1 MKYKYN
7 IKNLDCANCAKKIEE
22 TLNKDKNIKSASVNF
37 AKQTVTVETNISDPF
52 NYVKDIVEKIEPDA
66 ILSKEEIK
74 ETKNKDI
81 YRILLGAFLGILGI
95 IIKAPKYLSMI
106 LILLAYIILLYR
118 TLTTAIKQLRNKTIN
133 ENFLVTISTIGAYL
147 LGETHEGLM
156 VIFLYEIGKML
167 ESKAVN
173 KSRNSVAELMNIKEE
188 TSNLKD
194 NNKIKVVPTT
204 EIKVGDIIV
213 VKEGERV
220 PLDGIVVKGETMLDT
235 SALTGESLPVS
246 VSTGDNVLSG
256 SINKGGILE
265 IKVSSIYKDST
276 VNKIL
281 ELVENATERK
291 TKVETIVSKYSS
303 KYTIGVIIIAI
314 LTALFLPLFTN
325 MTYTESIYKGLTI
338 LVISCPCAIA
348 ISIPLSYFSGIGAA
362 SKEGILIKG
371 SNYLDSIKDIK
382 EIVFDK
388 TGTITTGEFYISKI
402 NIHDKKYTEDQ
413 IMKIFAGGESLSN
426 HPIAKSV
433 LKNYTKEI
441 NHEDIK
447 DYKEVSGKGI
457 EFTYKK
463 DKVRI
468 GNAKF
473 CKNKEENSNIYLM
486 INNSIVADLEIK
498 DEIKKDVVNTMQELK
513 KMNINIHMF
522 TGDTKEKATE
532 IAQQVGIDNIN
543 YSMLPSDKYTYL
555 EEIIKKKTEKSIV
568 SFVGDGINDAPVLKL
583 SDLGISMGSLGTD
596 SAIEASDVVIMNDNL
611 EKIVTA
617 INISKKTNKIIKE
630 NLIFALGVKLLVLVL
645 TLIGLSTMLEAVF
658 ADVGVTVLCILN
670 TLRLLKNNNS
680 CNIRKSNI

>member
-7 IKNLDCANCAKKIEE
+7 IKDLDCANCAKKIEE

-52 NYVKDIVEKIEPDA
+52 NYVKDIVEKIEPDV

-81 YRILLGAFLGILGI
+81 YRILLGAFLGVLGI
-95 IIKAPKYLSMI
+95 IIKTPKYLSMI

-256 SINKGGILE
+256 SINKGCILE

-325 MTYTESIYKGLTI
+325 MTYTDSIYKGLTI
-338 LVISCPCAIA
+338 LIISCPCAIA

-413 IMKIFAGGESLSN
+413 IMEIFAGGESLSN

-498 DEIKKDVVNTMQELK
+498 DEIKKDAIKTIQKLK
-513 KMNINIHMF
+513 NMNINIHMF

-645 TLIGLSTMLEAVF
+645 TLIGISTMLEAVF

-670 TLRLLKNNNS
+670 TLRLLK
-680 CNIRKSNI
+680 K

>member
-81 YRILLGAFLGILGI
+81 YRILLGAFLGVLGI
-95 IIKAPKYLSMI
+95 IIKTPKYLSMI

-118 TLTTAIKQLRNKTIN
+118 TLTTAIKQLKNKTIN

-265 IKVSSIYKDST
+265 IKVSSIYIDST

-325 MTYTESIYKGLTI
+325 MTYTDSIYKGLTI

-413 IMKIFAGGESLSN
+413 IMEIFAGGESLSN

>member
-156 VIFLYEIGKML
+156 VILLYEIGKML

-256 SINKGGILE
+256 SINKGCILE

-325 MTYTESIYKGLTI
+325 MTYTDSIYKGLTI

-413 IMKIFAGGESLSN
+413 IMEIFAGGESLSN

-513 KMNINIHMF
+513 NMNINIHMF

-532 IAQQVGIDNIN
+532 IAQQVGIYNIN

>member
-7 IKNLDCANCAKKIEE
+7 IKHLDCANCAKKIEE
-22 TLNKDKNIKSASVNF
+22 TLNKDKNIKSASINF

-95 IIKAPKYLSMI
+95 IIKTPKYLSMI

-118 TLTTAIKQLRNKTIN
+118 TLTTAIKQLKNKTIN

-281 ELVENATERK
+281 ELVENATEIK

-314 LTALFLPLFTN
+314 LTALFLSLFTN
-325 MTYTESIYKGLTI
+325 MTYTDSIYKGLTI

-371 SNYLDSIKDIK
+371 SNYLDSIKDIR

-413 IMKIFAGGESLSN
+413 IMEIFAGGESLSN

-498 DEIKKDVVNTMQELK
+498 DEIKKDAIKTIQKLK
-513 KMNINIHMF
+513 NMNINIHMF

-532 IAQQVGIDNIN
+532 IATQVGIDNIN

-630 NLIFALGVKLLVLVL
+630 NLIFALGIKLLVLVL

-670 TLRLLKNNNS
+670 TLRLLK
-680 CNIRKSNI
+680 K

>member
-7 IKNLDCANCAKKIEE
+7 IKNLYCANCAKKIEE
-22 TLNKDKNIKSASVNF
+22 TLNKDKNIKSASINF

-95 IIKAPKYLSMI
+95 IIKTPKYLSMI

-118 TLTTAIKQLRNKTIN
+118 TLTTAIKQLKNKTIN

-188 TSNLKD
+188 ISNLKD

-325 MTYTESIYKGLTI
+325 MTYIDSIYKGLTI

-348 ISIPLSYFSGIGAA
+348 ISIPLSYFSGIGVA

-371 SNYLDSIKDIK
+371 SNYLDSIKDIR

-413 IMKIFAGGESLSN
+413 IMEIFAGGESLSN

-513 KMNINIHMF
+513 HMNINIHMF

-630 NLIFALGVKLLVLVL
+630 NLIFALGIKLLVLVL

-670 TLRLLKNNNS
+670 TLRLLK
-680 CNIRKSNI
+680 K

>member
-7 IKNLDCANCAKKIEE
+7 IKDLDCANCAKKIEE

-37 AKQTVTVETNISDPF
+37 AKQTVTVETNISDSF
-52 NYVKDIVEKIEPDA
+52 NYVKDIVENIEPDA

-133 ENFLVTISTIGAYL
+133 ENFLVTISTIGSYL

-325 MTYTESIYKGLTI
+325 MTYTDSIYKGLTI

-413 IMKIFAGGESLSN
+413 IMEIFAGGESLSN

-670 TLRLLKNNNS
+670 TLRLLK
-680 CNIRKSNI
+680 K

>member
-7 IKNLDCANCAKKIEE
+7 IKDLECANCAKKIEE
-22 TLNKDKNIKSASVNF
+22 TLNKDKNIKSASINF
-37 AKQTVTVETNISDPF
+37 AKQTVIVETNISDPF

-81 YRILLGAFLGILGI
+81 YRILLGAFLGVLGI

-118 TLTTAIKQLRNKTIN
+118 TLTTAIKQLKNKTIN

-188 TSNLKD
+188 ISNLKD

-220 PLDGIVVKGETMLDT
+220 PLDGIVVKGKTMLDT

-246 VSTGDNVLSG
+246 VSIGDKVLSG
-256 SINKGGILE
+256 SINKGGVLE

-325 MTYTESIYKGLTI
+325 MTYTDSIYKGLTI

-413 IMKIFAGGESLSN
+413 IMEIFAGGESLSN

-486 INNSIVADLEIK
+486 INNSLVADLEIK

-670 TLRLLKNNNS
+670 TLRLLK
-680 CNIRKSNI
+680 K

>member
-52 NYVKDIVEKIEPDA
+52 NYVKDIVENIEPDA

-95 IIKAPKYLSMI
+95 IIKNPKYLSMI

-118 TLTTAIKQLRNKTIN
+118 TLTTAIKQLKNKTIN

-188 TSNLKD
+188 ISNLKD

-235 SALTGESLPVS
+235 SALTGESLPIS
-246 VSTGDNVLSG
+246 VSIGDKVLSG
-256 SINKGGILE
+256 SINKGGVLE
-265 IKVSSIYKDST
+265 IKVSSLYKDST

-325 MTYTESIYKGLTI
+325 MTYTDSIYKGLTI

-413 IMKIFAGGESLSN
+413 IMEIFAGGESLSN

-498 DEIKKDVVNTMQELK
+498 DEIKKDVVNTIQKLK
-513 KMNINIHMF
+513 NMNINIHMF

-670 TLRLLKNNNS
+670 TLRLLK
-680 CNIRKSNI
+680 K

>member
-7 IKNLDCANCAKKIEE
+7 IKDLDCANCAKKIEE
-22 TLNKDKNIKSASVNF
+22 TLNKDKNIKSASINF
-37 AKQTVTVETNISDPF
+37 AKQTVIVETNISEPF

-81 YRILLGAFLGILGI
+81 YRILLGAFLGVLGI
-95 IIKAPKYLSMI
+95 IIKTPKYLSMI

-118 TLTTAIKQLRNKTIN
+118 TLTTAIKQLKNKTIN

-325 MTYTESIYKGLTI
+325 MTYTDSIYKGLTI

-413 IMKIFAGGESLSN
+413 IMEIFAGGESLSN

-498 DEIKKDVVNTMQELK
+498 DEIKKDAIKTIQKLK
-513 KMNINIHMF
+513 NMNINIHMF

-555 EEIIKKKTEKSIV
+555 EEIIKKKTEKSVV

-670 TLRLLKNNNS
+670 TLRLLK
-680 CNIRKSNI
+680 K

>member
-7 IKNLDCANCAKKIEE
+7 IKDLDCANCAKKIEE

-52 NYVKDIVEKIEPDA
+52 NYVKDIVENIEPDA
-66 ILSKEEIK
+66 MLSKEEIK

-81 YRILLGAFLGILGI
+81 YRILLGAFLGVLGI
-95 IIKAPKYLSMI
+95 IIKTPKYLSMI

-118 TLTTAIKQLRNKTIN
+118 TLTTAIKQLKNKTIN

-325 MTYTESIYKGLTI
+325 MTYTDSIYKGLTI

-413 IMKIFAGGESLSN
+413 IMEIFAGGESLSN

-486 INNSIVADLEIK
+486 INNSLVADLEIK

>member
-95 IIKAPKYLSMI
+95 IIKNPKYLSMI

-118 TLTTAIKQLRNKTIN
+118 TLTTAIKQLKNKTIN

-167 ESKAVN
+167 ESKAIN

-235 SALTGESLPVS
+235 SALTGESLPIS
-246 VSTGDNVLSG
+246 VSIGDKVLSG
-256 SINKGGILE
+256 SINKGGVLE
-265 IKVSSIYKDST
+265 IKVSSLYKDST

-325 MTYTESIYKGLTI
+325 MTYTDSIYKGLTI

-413 IMKIFAGGESLSN
+413 IMEIFAGGESLSN

-513 KMNINIHMF
+513 NMNINIHMF

-532 IAQQVGIDNIN
+532 IAQQVGIYNIN

-670 TLRLLKNNNS
+670 TLRLLK
-680 CNIRKSNI
+680 K

>member
-22 TLNKDKNIKSASVNF
+22 TLNKDKNIKSASINF

-95 IIKAPKYLSMI
+95 IIKTPKYLSMI

-118 TLTTAIKQLRNKTIN
+118 TLTTAIKQLKNKTIN

-325 MTYTESIYKGLTI
+325 MTYTDSIYKGLTI

-413 IMKIFAGGESLSN
+413 IMEIFAGGESLSN

-498 DEIKKDVVNTMQELK
+498 DEIKKDAIKTIQKLK
-513 KMNINIHMF
+513 NMNINIHMF

-555 EEIIKKKTEKSIV
+555 EEIIKKKTEKSVV

-670 TLRLLKNNNS
+670 TLRLLK
-680 CNIRKSNI
+680 K

>member
-7 IKNLDCANCAKKIEE
+7 IKDLDCANCAKKIEE
-22 TLNKDKNIKSASVNF
+22 TLNKDKNIKSASINF

-81 YRILLGAFLGILGI
+81 YRILLGAFLGVLGI

-118 TLTTAIKQLRNKTIN
+118 TLTTAIKQLKNKTIN

-188 TSNLKD
+188 ISNLKD

-325 MTYTESIYKGLTI
+325 MTYTDSIYKGLTI

-371 SNYLDSIKDIK
+371 SNYLDSIKDIN

-413 IMKIFAGGESLSN
+413 IMEIFAGGESLSN

-486 INNSIVADLEIK
+486 INNSLVADLEIK

-670 TLRLLKNNNS
+670 TLRLLK
-680 CNIRKSNI
+680 K

>member
-81 YRILLGAFLGILGI
+81 YRILLGAFLGVLGI
-95 IIKAPKYLSMI
+95 IIKTPKYLSMI

-118 TLTTAIKQLRNKTIN
+118 TLTTAIKQLKNKTIN

-256 SINKGGILE
+256 GINKGGILE

-325 MTYTESIYKGLTI
+325 VTYTESIYKGLTI

-413 IMKIFAGGESLSN
+413 IMEIFAGGESLSN

>member
-156 VIFLYEIGKML
+156 VILLYEIGKML

-325 MTYTESIYKGLTI
+325 MTYTDSIYKGLTI

-413 IMKIFAGGESLSN
+413 IMEIFAGGESLSN

-513 KMNINIHMF
+513 NMNINIHMF

-532 IAQQVGIDNIN
+532 IAQQVGIYNIN

>member
-37 AKQTVTVETNISDPF
+37 AKQTVIVETNISDPF

-81 YRILLGAFLGILGI
+81 YRILLGAFLGVLGI
-95 IIKAPKYLSMI
+95 IIKTPKYLSMI

-118 TLTTAIKQLRNKTIN
+118 TLTTAIKQLKNKTIN

-220 PLDGIVVKGETMLDT
+220 PLDGIVVNGETMLDT

-246 VSTGDNVLSG
+246 VSIGDKVLSG
-256 SINKGGILE
+256 SINKGGVLE
-265 IKVSSIYKDST
+265 IKVSSLYKDST

-314 LTALFLPLFTN
+314 LTALFPPLFTN
-325 MTYTESIYKGLTI
+325 MTYTDSIYKGLTI

-413 IMKIFAGGESLSN
+413 IMEIFAGGESLSN

-486 INNSIVADLEIK
+486 INNSLVADLEIK

-670 TLRLLKNNNS
+670 TLRLLK
-680 CNIRKSNI
+680 K

>member
-7 IKNLDCANCAKKIEE
+7 IKDLDCANCAKKIEE
-22 TLNKDKNIKSASVNF
+22 TLNKDKNIKSASINF
-37 AKQTVTVETNISDPF
+37 AKQTVIVETNISDPF

-74 ETKNKDI
+74 KTKNKDI
-81 YRILLGAFLGILGI
+81 YRILLGAFLGVLGI

-118 TLTTAIKQLRNKTIN
+118 TLTTAIKQLKNKTIN

-204 EIKVGDIIV
+204 EIKVGNIIV

-246 VSTGDNVLSG
+246 VSIGDKVLSG
-256 SINKGGILE
+256 SINKGGVLE

-325 MTYTESIYKGLTI
+325 MTYTDSIYKGLTI

-413 IMKIFAGGESLSN
+413 IMEIFAGGESLSN

-486 INNSIVADLEIK
+486 INNSLVADLEIK

-670 TLRLLKNNNS
+670 TLRLLK
-680 CNIRKSNI
+680 K

>member
-7 IKNLDCANCAKKIEE
+7 IKDLDCANCAKKIEE

-52 NYVKDIVEKIEPDA
+52 NYVKDIVEKIEPDV

-95 IIKAPKYLSMI
+95 IIKNPKYLSMI

-167 ESKAVN
+167 ESKAIN

-256 SINKGGILE
+256 SINKGCILE

-325 MTYTESIYKGLTI
+325 MTYTDSIYKGLTI

-413 IMKIFAGGESLSN
+413 IMEIFAGGESLSN
-426 HPIAKSV
+426 HPIAKSA

-513 KMNINIHMF
+513 NMNINIHMF

-670 TLRLLKNNNS
+670 TLRLLK
-680 CNIRKSNI
+680 K

>member
-7 IKNLDCANCAKKIEE
+7 IKDLNCANCAKKIEE
-22 TLNKDKNIKSASVNF
+22 TLNKDKNIKSASINF

-95 IIKAPKYLSMI
+95 IIKTPKYLSMI

-118 TLTTAIKQLRNKTIN
+118 TLTTAIKQLKNKTIN

-235 SALTGESLPVS
+235 SALTGESLPIS
-246 VSTGDNVLSG
+246 VSIGDKVLSG
-256 SINKGGILE
+256 SINKGGVLE
-265 IKVSSIYKDST
+265 IKVSSLYKDST

-325 MTYTESIYKGLTI
+325 MTYTDSIYKGLTI

-402 NIHDKKYTEDQ
+402 NIRDKKYTEDQ
-413 IMKIFAGGESLSN
+413 IMEIFAGGESLSN
-426 HPIAKSV
+426 HPIANSV
-433 LKNYTKEI
+433 LKNHTKEI

-513 KMNINIHMF
+513 NMNINIHMF

-670 TLRLLKNNNS
+670 TLRLPK
-680 CNIRKSNI
+680 K

>member
-7 IKNLDCANCAKKIEE
+7 IKDLDCANCAKKIEE

-95 IIKAPKYLSMI
+95 IIKTPKYLSMI

-118 TLTTAIKQLRNKTIN
+118 TLTTAIKQLKNKTIN

-147 LGETHEGLM
+147 LGEIHEGLM

-235 SALTGESLPVS
+235 SALTGESLPIS
-246 VSTGDNVLSG
+246 VSIGDKVLSG
-256 SINKGGILE
+256 SINKGGVLE
-265 IKVSSIYKDST
+265 IKVSSLYKDST

-325 MTYTESIYKGLTI
+325 MTYTDSIYKGLTI

-413 IMKIFAGGESLSN
+413 IMEIFAGGESLSN

-498 DEIKKDVVNTMQELK
+498 DEIKKDVVNTIQKLK
-513 KMNINIHMF
+513 NMNINIHMF

-670 TLRLLKNNNS
+670 TLRLLK
-680 CNIRKSNI
+680 K

>member
-7 IKNLDCANCAKKIEE
+7 IKDLDCANCAKKIEE

-37 AKQTVTVETNISDPF
+37 AKQTVIVETNISDPF

-81 YRILLGAFLGILGI
+81 YRILLGAFLGVLGI

-118 TLTTAIKQLRNKTIN
+118 TLTTAIKQLKNKTIN

-325 MTYTESIYKGLTI
+325 MTYTDSIYKGLTI

-413 IMKIFAGGESLSN
+413 IMEIFAGGESLSN

-473 CKNKEENSNIYLM
+473 CKNKEKNSNIYLM
-486 INNSIVADLEIK
+486 INNSLVADLEIK
-498 DEIKKDVVNTMQELK
+498 DEIKKDVVNTMQKLK
-513 KMNINIHMF
+513 NMNINIHMF

-596 SAIEASDVVIMNDNL
+596 SAVEASDVVIMNDNL

-670 TLRLLKNNNS
+670 TLRLLK
-680 CNIRKSNI
+680 K

>member
-7 IKNLDCANCAKKIEE
+7 IKDLDCANCAKKIEE

-37 AKQTVTVETNISDPF
+37 AKQTVIVETNISDPF

-81 YRILLGAFLGILGI
+81 YRILLGAFLGALGI
-95 IIKAPKYLSMI
+95 IIKTPKYLSMI

-118 TLTTAIKQLRNKTIN
+118 TLTTAIKQLKNKTIN

-325 MTYTESIYKGLTI
+325 MTYTDSIYKGLTI

-413 IMKIFAGGESLSN
+413 IMEIFAGGESLSN

-498 DEIKKDVVNTMQELK
+498 DEIKKDVVNTIQKLK
-513 KMNINIHMF
+513 NMNINIHMF

-645 TLIGLSTMLEAVF
+645 TLIGISTMLEAVF

-670 TLRLLKNNNS
+670 TLRLLK
-680 CNIRKSNI
+680 K

>member
-7 IKNLDCANCAKKIEE
+7 IKDLNCANCAKKIEE
-22 TLNKDKNIKSASVNF
+22 TLNKDKNIKSASINF

-204 EIKVGDIIV
+204 EIKVGNIIV

-256 SINKGGILE
+256 SINKGGVLE
-265 IKVSSIYKDST
+265 IKVSSLYKDST

-325 MTYTESIYKGLTI
+325 MTYTDSIYKGLTI

-413 IMKIFAGGESLSN
+413 IMEIFAGGESLSN

-498 DEIKKDVVNTMQELK
+498 DEIKKDAIKTIQKLK
-513 KMNINIHMF
+513 NMNINIHMF

>member
-7 IKNLDCANCAKKIEE
+7 IKDLDCANCAKKIEE
-22 TLNKDKNIKSASVNF
+22 TLNKDKNIKSASINF
-37 AKQTVTVETNISDPF
+37 AKQTVIVETNISDPF

-81 YRILLGAFLGILGI
+81 YRILLGAFLGVLGI
-95 IIKAPKYLSMI
+95 IIKTPKYLSMI

-188 TSNLKD
+188 ISNLKD

-220 PLDGIVVKGETMLDT
+220 PLDGIVVKGKTMLDT

-246 VSTGDNVLSG
+246 VSIGDKVLSG
-256 SINKGGILE
+256 SINKGGVLE

-303 KYTIGVIIIAI
+303 KYTIGVMIIAI

-325 MTYTESIYKGLTI
+325 MTYTDSIYKGLTI

-348 ISIPLSYFSGIGAA
+348 ISIPLSYFSGIGLA

-413 IMKIFAGGESLSN
+413 IMEIFAGGESLSN

-473 CKNKEENSNIYLM
+473 CKNKEENSNIYFAGRISGVEGYVESAASGM
-486 INNSIVADLEIK
+486 MVAYNILNKIKGTSAEFPDTTMLGSLAKYISTENKHFQPMNANFGILKPLDVKIK
-498 DEIKKDVVNTMQELK
+498 DKKERY
-513 KMNINIHMF
+513 
-522 TGDTKEKATE
+522 TKLAQIAISDITE
-532 IAQQVGIDNIN
+532 YI
-543 YSMLPSDKYTYL
+543 
-555 EEIIKKKTEKSIV
+555 
-568 SFVGDGINDAPVLKL
+568 
-583 SDLGISMGSLGTD
+583 
-596 SAIEASDVVIMNDNL
+596 
-611 EKIVTA
+611 EKI
-617 INISKKTNKIIKE
+617 K
-630 NLIFALGVKLLVLVL
+630 
-645 TLIGLSTMLEAVF
+645 
-658 ADVGVTVLCILN
+658 
-670 TLRLLKNNNS
+670 
-680 CNIRKSNI
+680 

>member
-52 NYVKDIVEKIEPDA
+52 NYVKDIVENIEPDA
-66 ILSKEEIK
+66 MLSKEEIK

-81 YRILLGAFLGILGI
+81 YRILLGAFLGVLGI
-95 IIKAPKYLSMI
+95 IIKTPKYLSMI

-325 MTYTESIYKGLTI
+325 MTYTDSIYKGLTI

-413 IMKIFAGGESLSN
+413 IMEIFAGGESLSN

-498 DEIKKDVVNTMQELK
+498 DEIKKDAIKTIQKLK
-513 KMNINIHMF
+513 NMNINIHMF

-555 EEIIKKKTEKSIV
+555 EEIIKKKTEKSVV

-670 TLRLLKNNNS
+670 TLRLLK
-680 CNIRKSNI
+680 K

>member
-81 YRILLGAFLGILGI
+81 YRILLGAFLGVLGI
-95 IIKAPKYLSMI
+95 IIKTPKYLSMI
-106 LILLAYIILLYR
+106 LILLAYLILLYR
-118 TLTTAIKQLRNKTIN
+118 TLTTAIKQLKNKTIN

-204 EIKVGDIIV
+204 EIKVGNIIV

-256 SINKGGILE
+256 SINKGGVLE
-265 IKVSSIYKDST
+265 IKVSSLYKDST

-325 MTYTESIYKGLTI
+325 MTYTDSIYKGLTI

-413 IMKIFAGGESLSN
+413 IMEIFAGGESLSN

-447 DYKEVSGKGI
+447 DYKEASGKGI

-498 DEIKKDVVNTMQELK
+498 DEIKKDVVNTIQKLK
-513 KMNINIHMF
+513 NMNINIHMF

-670 TLRLLKNNNS
+670 TLRLLK
-680 CNIRKSNI
+680 K

>member
-81 YRILLGAFLGILGI
+81 YRILLGAFLGVLGI
-95 IIKAPKYLSMI
+95 IIKTPKYLSMI

-118 TLTTAIKQLRNKTIN
+118 TLTTAIKQLKNKTIN

-325 MTYTESIYKGLTI
+325 MTYTDSIYKGLTI

-413 IMKIFAGGESLSN
+413 IMEIFAGGESLSN

-670 TLRLLKNNNS
+670 TLRLLK
-680 CNIRKSNI
+680 K

>member
-52 NYVKDIVEKIEPDA
+52 NYVKDIVENIEPDA

-95 IIKAPKYLSMI
+95 IIKNPKYLSMI

-118 TLTTAIKQLRNKTIN
+118 TLTTAIKQLKNKTIN

-265 IKVSSIYKDST
+265 IKVSSMYKDST

-325 MTYTESIYKGLTI
+325 MTYTDSIYKGLTI

-413 IMKIFAGGESLSN
+413 IMEIFAGGESLSN

-513 KMNINIHMF
+513 NMNINIHMF

-532 IAQQVGIDNIN
+532 IAQQVGIYNIN

-670 TLRLLKNNNS
+670 TLRLLK
-680 CNIRKSNI
+680 K

>member
-81 YRILLGAFLGILGI
+81 YRILLGAFLGVLGI
-95 IIKAPKYLSMI
+95 IIKTPKYLSMI

-325 MTYTESIYKGLTI
+325 MTYTDSIYKGLTI

-413 IMKIFAGGESLSN
+413 IMEIFAGGESLSN

-513 KMNINIHMF
+513 NMNINIHMF

-532 IAQQVGIDNIN
+532 IAQQVGIYNIN

-658 ADVGVTVLCILN
+658 ADVGVTVLCILD

>member
-1 MKYKYN
+1 
-7 IKNLDCANCAKKIEE
+7 
-22 TLNKDKNIKSASVNF
+22 
-37 AKQTVTVETNISDPF
+37 
-52 NYVKDIVEKIEPDA
+52 
-66 ILSKEEIK
+66 
-74 ETKNKDI
+74 
-81 YRILLGAFLGILGI
+81 
-95 IIKAPKYLSMI
+95 MI

-118 TLTTAIKQLRNKTIN
+118 TLTTAIKQLKNKTIN

-235 SALTGESLPVS
+235 SALTGESLPIS
-246 VSTGDNVLSG
+246 VSIGDKVLSG
-256 SINKGGILE
+256 SINKGGVLE
-265 IKVSSIYKDST
+265 IKVSSLYKDST

-325 MTYTESIYKGLTI
+325 MTYTDSIYKGLTI

-413 IMKIFAGGESLSN
+413 IMEIFTGGESLSN

-486 INNSIVADLEIK
+486 INNSLVADLEIK
-498 DEIKKDVVNTMQELK
+498 DEIKKDAIKTIQKLK
-513 KMNINIHMF
+513 NMNINIHMF

-645 TLIGLSTMLEAVF
+645 TLIGISTMLEAVF

-670 TLRLLKNNNS
+670 TLRLLK
-680 CNIRKSNI
+680 KQ

>member
-7 IKNLDCANCAKKIEE
+7 IKDLDCANCAKKIEE
-22 TLNKDKNIKSASVNF
+22 NLNKDKNIKSASINF

-81 YRILLGAFLGILGI
+81 YRILLGAFLGVLGI

-118 TLTTAIKQLRNKTIN
+118 TLTTAIKQLKNKTIN

-204 EIKVGDIIV
+204 EIKVGNIIV

-235 SALTGESLPVS
+235 SALTGESLPIS
-246 VSTGDNVLSG
+246 VSIGDKVLSG
-256 SINKGGILE
+256 SINKGGVLE

-325 MTYTESIYKGLTI
+325 MTYTDSIYKGLTI

-413 IMKIFAGGESLSN
+413 IMEIFAGGESLSN

-486 INNSIVADLEIK
+486 INNSLVADLEIK

-617 INISKKTNKIIKE
+617 IKISKKTNKIIKE

-670 TLRLLKNNNS
+670 TLRLLK
-680 CNIRKSNI
+680 K

>member
-81 YRILLGAFLGILGI
+81 YRILLGAFLGVLGI
-95 IIKAPKYLSMI
+95 IIKTPKYLSMI

-118 TLTTAIKQLRNKTIN
+118 TLTTAIKQLKNKTIN

-235 SALTGESLPVS
+235 SALTGESLPIS
-246 VSTGDNVLSG
+246 VSIGDKVLSG

-265 IKVSSIYKDST
+265 IKVSSMYKDST

-303 KYTIGVIIIAI
+303 KYTIGVMIIAI

-325 MTYTESIYKGLTI
+325 MTYTDSIYKGLTI

-413 IMKIFAGGESLSN
+413 IMEIFAGGESLSN

-498 DEIKKDVVNTMQELK
+498 DEIKKDTIKTIQKLK
-513 KMNINIHMF
+513 NMNINIHMF

-670 TLRLLKNNNS
+670 TLRLLK
-680 CNIRKSNI
+680 K

>member
-325 MTYTESIYKGLTI
+325 MTYTDRLTI

-413 IMKIFAGGESLSN
+413 IMEIFAGGESLSN

>member
-325 MTYTESIYKGLTI
+325 MTYTDSIYKGLTI

-413 IMKIFAGGESLSN
+413 IMEIFAGGESLSN

-473 CKNKEENSNIYLM
+473 CKVKEENSNIYLM

-513 KMNINIHMF
+513 NMNINIHMF

-532 IAQQVGIDNIN
+532 IAQQVGIYNIN

>member
-7 IKNLDCANCAKKIEE
+7 IKDLDCANCAKKIEE
-22 TLNKDKNIKSASVNF
+22 TLNKDKNIKSASINF

-81 YRILLGAFLGILGI
+81 YRILLGAFLGVLGI

-118 TLTTAIKQLRNKTIN
+118 TLTTAIKQLKNKTIN

-188 TSNLKD
+188 ISNLKD

-220 PLDGIVVKGETMLDT
+220 PLDGIVVKGKTMLDT

-246 VSTGDNVLSG
+246 VSIGDKVLSG
-256 SINKGGILE
+256 SINKGGVLE

-325 MTYTESIYKGLTI
+325 MTYTDSIYKGLTI

-413 IMKIFAGGESLSN
+413 IMEIFAGGESLSN

-486 INNSIVADLEIK
+486 INNSLVADLEIK

-670 TLRLLKNNNS
+670 TLRLLK
-680 CNIRKSNI
+680 KK

>member
-81 YRILLGAFLGILGI
+81 YRILLGAFLGVLGI
-95 IIKAPKYLSMI
+95 IIKTPKYLSMI

-118 TLTTAIKQLRNKTIN
+118 TLTTAIKQLKNKTIN

-256 SINKGGILE
+256 SINKDGILE

-325 MTYTESIYKGLTI
+325 MTYTDSIYKGLTI

-413 IMKIFAGGESLSN
+413 IMEIFAGGESLSN

>member
-7 IKNLDCANCAKKIEE
+7 IKDLDCANCAKKIEE
-22 TLNKDKNIKSASVNF
+22 TLNKDKNIKSASINF

-52 NYVKDIVEKIEPDA
+52 NYVKDIVEKIEPDV

-95 IIKAPKYLSMI
+95 IIKNPKYLSMI

-167 ESKAVN
+167 ESKAIN

-256 SINKGGILE
+256 SINKGCILE

-325 MTYTESIYKGLTI
+325 MTYTDSIYKGLTI

-413 IMKIFAGGESLSN
+413 IMEIFAGGESLSN
-426 HPIAKSV
+426 HPIAKSA

-513 KMNINIHMF
+513 NMNINIHMF

-532 IAQQVGIDNIN
+532 IAQQVGIYNIN

>member
-37 AKQTVTVETNISDPF
+37 AKQTVIVETNISDPF
-52 NYVKDIVEKIEPDA
+52 NYIKDIVEKIEPDA

-81 YRILLGAFLGILGI
+81 YRILLGAFLGALGI
-95 IIKAPKYLSMI
+95 IIKTPKYLSMI

-118 TLTTAIKQLRNKTIN
+118 TLTTAIKQLKNKTIN

-188 TSNLKD
+188 ISNLKD
-194 NNKIKVVPTT
+194 NNRIKVVPTT

-265 IKVSSIYKDST
+265 IKVSSLYKDST

-325 MTYTESIYKGLTI
+325 MTYTDSIYKGLTI

-402 NIHDKKYTEDQ
+402 NIHDKKYIEDQ
-413 IMKIFAGGESLSN
+413 IMEIFAGGESLSN

-498 DEIKKDVVNTMQELK
+498 DEIKKDTIKTIQKLK
-513 KMNINIHMF
+513 NMNINIHMF

-645 TLIGLSTMLEAVF
+645 TLIGISTMLEAVF

-670 TLRLLKNNNS
+670 TLRLLK
-680 CNIRKSNI
+680 K

>member
-37 AKQTVTVETNISDPF
+37 AKQTVIVETNISDPF

-81 YRILLGAFLGILGI
+81 YRILLGAFLGVLGI
-95 IIKAPKYLSMI
+95 IIKTPKYLSMI

-118 TLTTAIKQLRNKTIN
+118 TLTTAIKQLKNKTIN

-188 TSNLKD
+188 ISNLKD

-325 MTYTESIYKGLTI
+325 MTYTDSIYKGLTI

-413 IMKIFAGGESLSN
+413 IMEIFACGESLSN

-498 DEIKKDVVNTMQELK
+498 DEIKKDAIKTIKKLK
-513 KMNINIHMF
+513 NMNINIHMF

-630 NLIFALGVKLLVLVL
+630 NLIFALGIKLLVLVL
-645 TLIGLSTMLEAVF
+645 TLVGLSTMLEAVF

-670 TLRLLKNNNS
+670 TLRLLK
-680 CNIRKSNI
+680 K